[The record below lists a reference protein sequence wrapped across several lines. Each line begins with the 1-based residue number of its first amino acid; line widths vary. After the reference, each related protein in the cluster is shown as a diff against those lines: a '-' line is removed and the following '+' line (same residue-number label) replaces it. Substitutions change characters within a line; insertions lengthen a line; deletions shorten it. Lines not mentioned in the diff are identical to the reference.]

1 MKKNNLK
8 SSILFI
14 SIIIIIDITVG
25 VVGNKYFK
33 YISFGFYSNV
43 NNSIKTE
50 AEILILGSSR
60 AMHHYNPEIIHKETG
75 FSCYNGGTGGYGIF
89 LDYAVLAEKIRQN
102 KIPKMVILD
111 ISPHTLVIS
120 ENSYSK
126 LEKLLPYY
134 KQYPSFKEVI
144 TLNPNFSKL
153 SLMSNLYIYNSTLYD
168 FIKSDFNQEFKGNGY
183 IPIND
188 ELNEQT
194 FSHFYLKENENFDE
208 NKRNYLIKIINVC
221 KENNIKLIAAVSPN
235 YKKFDLKN
243 RIINELGEIFKEY
256 ESDFYDYSDFDEVYN
271 KSNYFRD
278 QLHMNSL
285 GSNKFTNAI
294 VNKLK
299 PTNN

>member
-1 MKKNNLK
+1 
-8 SSILFI
+8 
-14 SIIIIIDITVG
+14 
-25 VVGNKYFK
+25 
-33 YISFGFYSNV
+33 
-43 NNSIKTE
+43 
-50 AEILILGSSR
+50 
-60 AMHHYNPEIIHKETG
+60 
-75 FSCYNGGTGGYGIF
+75 
-89 LDYAVLAEKIRQN
+89 
-102 KIPKMVILD
+102 MVILD